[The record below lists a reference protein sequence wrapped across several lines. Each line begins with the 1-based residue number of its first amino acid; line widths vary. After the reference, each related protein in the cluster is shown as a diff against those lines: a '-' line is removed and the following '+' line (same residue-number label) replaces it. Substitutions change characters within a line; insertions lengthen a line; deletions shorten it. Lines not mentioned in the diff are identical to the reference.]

1 MSQQVTDQDA
11 GFEFEFNGEK
21 LTREE
26 LERRLKFDSANTQR
40 AQEIAEERRQV
51 QADRQRLA
59 EQEAQIAKERT
70 QLYST
75 LDTLV
80 SRVGSESAP
89 EAPKRQLPSYLD
101 ALKGIDFVS
110 DDQAST
116 KLAQNLERTQAERE
130 AAIREE
136 LRQENAQNLA
146 NLEAKFSKSL
156 EGKVAEVQQQAEVK
170 LTRHTAA
177 EEAQTRNERVFRE
190 TLDAKLAD
198 YNLSAE
204 EISAIKQKA
213 LTTYSDTGGQWDANA
228 GVWLTSERGILEA
241 ARSIDSV
248 FDKMR
253 AADRVG
259 ARRDGLQARLRGEDA
274 SRSTPNRSRPAFGGE
289 PNQTPVAE
297 WDLLRTRLDRGYI
310 SPGDAMEVLKNL
322 PGGVEGYKAWKKE
335 QDQLLRSG

>member
-1 MSQQVTDQDA
+1 MSKQVTDQDA

-21 LTREE
+21 LSREE

-51 QADRQRLA
+51 QADRQRVA
-59 EQEAQIAKERT
+59 EQEARLAQERT

-80 SRVGSESAP
+80 NKVGSESEP

-101 ALKGIDFVS
+101 ALKGIDLVS
-110 DDQAST
+110 DSEAAS
-116 KLAQNLERTQAERE
+116 KLAQNIERTSVERE
-130 AAIREE
+130 AAIRAE
-136 LRQENAQNLA
+136 LREENQRNLA
-146 NLEAKFSKSL
+146 ALEAKFGKTL

-177 EEAQTRNERVFRE
+177 EQAETRNERVFRE
-190 TLDAKLAD
+190 TLDSKLAD
-198 YNLSAE
+198 LNLTAD
-204 EISAIKQKA
+204 EITAIKQKA

-228 GVWLTSERGILEA
+228 GVWLTSDRGILEA

-259 ARRDGLQARLRGEDA
+259 ARRDGLQARVRGEDA

-322 PGGVEGYKAWKKE
+322 PGGVEGYKAWKQS

>member
-1 MSQQVTDQDA
+1 MSKQITDQDA

-21 LTREE
+21 LNREE

-51 QADRQRLA
+51 QAERQRIA
-59 EQEAQIAKERT
+59 EQEARLAQERT
-70 QLYST
+70 QLYTT

-80 SRVGSESAP
+80 NKVGSESEP
-89 EAPKRQLPSYLD
+89 ETPRRQAPSYID

-110 DDQAST
+110 DAEAAT
-116 KLAQNLERTQAERE
+116 KLAQGLEKAQAERD
-130 AAIREE
+130 AVM
-136 LRQENAQNLA
+136 QEQYEQRIAQ
-146 NLEAKFSKSL
+146 LEAKMQKTL

-177 EEAQTRNERVFRE
+177 EEAQARNERVFRE
-190 TLDAKLAD
+190 TLDSKLAD
-198 YNLSAE
+198 YNLTAE
-204 EISAIKQKA
+204 EIGHIKQKA

-274 SRSTPNRSRPAFGGE
+274 SRSTPNRSRPAFNGE
-289 PNQTPVAE
+289 PNTTPVAE

-335 QDQLLRSG
+335 QDALLRSG